1 MLKKGELHRN
11 TESRFRIMVNER
23 SNINHAMASS
33 SAVAPYKFGAALTK
47 RANDRKTPLQ
57 LFTYANLFLNNK

>member
-1 MLKKGELHRN
+1 M
-11 TESRFRIMVNER
+11 FNER
-23 SNINHAMASS
+23 FNINHAMASS

-47 RANDRKTPLQ
+47 RANDRKSPLQ

>member
-1 MLKKGELHRN
+1 MLN
-11 TESRFRIMVNER
+11 DRFN
-23 SNINHAMASS
+23 NNHAMASS

-47 RANDRKTPLQ
+47 RANDRKSTLQ